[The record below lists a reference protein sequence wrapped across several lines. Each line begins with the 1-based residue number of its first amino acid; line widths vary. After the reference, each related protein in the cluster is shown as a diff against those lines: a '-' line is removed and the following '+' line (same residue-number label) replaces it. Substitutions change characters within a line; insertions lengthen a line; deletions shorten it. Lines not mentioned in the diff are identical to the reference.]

1 MNRLTLSFWLF
12 LTAAILS
19 GGLLGRYLA
28 ALTKGLADGATLALT
43 PILATAFLF
52 STIVLVRIVRANARR
67 PTRHLA
73 PPPERTPQP

>member
-28 ALTKGLADGATLALT
+28 ALTKGLADGSTLALT

-52 STIVLVRIVRANARR
+52 SAIVLVRIVRAAARR
-67 PTRHLA
+67 PTRQLA